1 MNLQRES
8 ATVIADDARDVDIRG
23 LQQSFLL
30 DPAAPPI
37 NRSFFLL
44 GSLVVLVLAEY
55 VVAYHSAG
63 WGLVAHALLLIA
75 FLGKAVLTDDGA
87 DGLYLALA
95 VLPLVRIL
103 AISTPFW
110 LTGQAGHFAM
120 VNLPLI
126 VATIVAAR
134 YLGFHHEQLGLT
146 LRRWKVQIV
155 VMASGPVI
163 GVLERLIIQPP
174 AMAPDLSLASIA
186 WPGLSLLLFTG
197 FSEELLFR
205 GVLQTSAIRNLGPRA
220 GIALIAAMFG
230 ALHIGWLS
238 ALDVAFVTAVGVYFG
253 WVVHRTGSIVGVTL
267 AHGIANITLFIL
279 LPNLGMV

>member
-1 MNLQRES
+1 MKPPREY
-8 ATVIADDARDVDIRG
+8 ATAIAADARDVDLRD
-23 LQQSFLL
+23 LQQSLLL
-30 DPAAPPI
+30 DPPEPTI
-37 NRSFFLL
+37 NRSYFLL

-75 FLGKAVLTDDGA
+75 FLGKAVLVDDGA
-87 DGLYLALA
+87 DGLYLSLA

-126 VATIVAAR
+126 VATVVAAR
-134 YLGFHHEQLGLT
+134 YLGFHREQLGLT
-146 LRRWKVQIV
+146 LRRWKVQIA
-155 VMASGPVI
+155 VMASGLVI
-163 GVLERLIIQPP
+163 GALERLIIQPP

-186 WPGLSLLLFTG
+186 WPVLSLLLFTG

-205 GVLQTSAIRNLGPRA
+205 GVLQTAAIRTLGPRA

-238 ALDVAFVTAVGVYFG
+238 AVDVAFVTAVGVYFG
-253 WVVHRTGSIVGVTL
+253 WVVYRTGSIVGVTV
-267 AHGIANITLFIL
+267 AHGIANVVLFIV
-279 LPNLGMV
+279 LPNVGMA